1 MNMRYNEFMKICQK
15 LEIKNSKNDIK
26 ISSQGGIH
34 PVKDDE
40 KFSALGRIF
49 ERSKLFFNLIGE
61 KMIII
66 NKLRLTDK
74 ILIAQVDV

>member
-1 MNMRYNEFMKICQK
+1 M
-15 LEIKNSKNDIK
+15 
-26 ISSQGGIH
+26 
-34 PVKDDE
+34 KDDE